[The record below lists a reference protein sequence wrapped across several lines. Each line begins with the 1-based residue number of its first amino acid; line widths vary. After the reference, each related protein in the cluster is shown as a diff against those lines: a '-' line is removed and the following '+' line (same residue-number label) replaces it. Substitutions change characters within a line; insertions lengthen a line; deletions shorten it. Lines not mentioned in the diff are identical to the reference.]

1 MCQPTVRGLQRV
13 AATSSSRFPTPRLA
27 GRFHFVIAPSFK
39 ALKVAAS
46 NFARGAAMKK
56 NWVMVAAMASAG
68 LVGCGSSN
76 NKETVLAPQGPS
88 IAEGTTVTLAL
99 METTDLHQNVLSYNY
114 YALAEDTSLGMERTS
129 TLIQAAR
136 AENPNNVLLDDGDVI
151 QGTLLGDLQASTKP
165 IGCSETLAIH
175 KAMNALKYD
184 GGGFGNHEF
193 NYGLPFLSQV
203 TNTDLGIP
211 GVSKP
216 AGNCGAPSFPLVLT
230 NVTGVA
236 SGKPIYQPYA
246 LLPRD
251 FTATAPDGKQVSVK
265 LNIGIMSFVPPQ
277 ILEWDQKNLSGKV
290 AVTGV
295 QEAAKQ
301 YVPELRSKGADL
313 VVALSHGGLD
323 VSSYSPKMEN
333 GSYHLTTTGID
344 ALLIGHSHLIFPK
357 GKETGAAALDA
368 SFAAIPASAN
378 VDAIN
383 GFVNGVPTVMA
394 QSWGRRLGIIKMTLA
409 YQGGKWVVQPAKT
422 SVESRGF
429 KYKDGSTIVAADPAI
444 STLIASEHAATIAY
458 AKQPLGVSTDFE
470 MSSYF
475 SLAGDVTAIQ
485 LVNQAQIDYVKNFI
499 ATSTDATLSSYKN
512 IPVISCSAPFKAGRN
527 GPSDFTDVAPGASAA
542 APVGLQ
548 VRNPGDLYLY
558 SNNNLQA
565 VKIKGSD
572 LKNWLEASGKQFGQ
586 IDPAKSTEQDLVP
599 SYGTIYNYD
608 VFYAENNALTYQID
622 VTRPAGSRIVNLT
635 YQGKAVADTDDFIVA
650 TNDYRAGGGG
660 NVPGIDGSKTIIKS
674 PDANQAVVS
683 NYLQKLGTT
692 GGKVTLASNGSAR
705 SWSFV
710 KATTAGPVILR
721 SAPGHLALAK
731 SAGINVVTAEG
742 GLDASGFAKYA
753 IDLSK

>member
-1 MCQPTVRGLQRV
+1 ML
-13 AATSSSRFPTPRLA
+13 
-27 GRFHFVIAPSFK
+27 
-39 ALKVAAS
+39 
-46 NFARGAAMKK
+46 
-56 NWVMVAAMASAG
+56 AAMAAAG
-68 LVGCGSSN
+68 LVGCGGSDY
-76 NKETVLAPQGPS
+76 KDPVTAPTPPAAG

-99 METTDLHQNVLSYNY
+99 METTDLHQNVLGYNY
-114 YALAEDTSLGMERTS
+114 YALAEDATLGLDRTS
-129 TLIQAAR
+129 TLIQAVR
-136 AENPNNVLLDDGDVI
+136 AENPNTVLLDDGDVI

-165 IGCSETLAIH
+165 IACSETLAIH

-216 AGNCGAPSFPLVLT
+216 TGTCGAPTFPLVLT

-236 SGKPIYQPYA
+236 SGKPIYNPYA
-246 LLPRD
+246 VLPKD
-251 FTATAPDGKQVSVK
+251 FSATAPDGSKVNVK

-277 ILEWDQKNLSGKV
+277 ILEWDQKNLQGKV

-301 YVPELRSKGADL
+301 YVPELRAKGADL

-323 VSSYSPKMEN
+323 TSAYSPKMEN

-357 GKETGAAALDA
+357 GTETGAAALDA

-378 VDAIN
+378 VDAIK
-383 GFVNGVPTVMA
+383 GFVNNVPTVMA

-409 YQGGKWVVQPAKT
+409 YKSGKWVVQNDKT
-422 SVESRGF
+422 TVENRGF
-429 KYKDGSTIVAADPAI
+429 KYKDGTTSVTADPAI
-444 STLIASEHAATIAY
+444 ATLIKTEHDATIAY

-499 ATSTDATLSSYKN
+499 ATSTDATISSYKN

-527 GPSDFTDVAPGASAA
+527 GPSDFTDVAPGASST

-572 LKNWLEASGKQFGQ
+572 LKNWLEAAAKQFGQ
-586 IDPAKSTEQDLVP
+586 IDPTKTTEQDLVP
-599 SYGTIYNYD
+599 TYGTIYNYD
-608 VFYAENNALTYQID
+608 VFYAENNGLTYQID
-622 VTRPAGSRIVNLT
+622 VTKAAGSRIANLT
-635 YQGKAVADTDDFIVA
+635 YNGKAVADSDDFIVA

-674 PDANQAVVS
+674 PDANQSVVS
-683 NYLQKLGTT
+683 NYLAKLGTT

-731 SAGINVVTAEG
+731 SAGISAVTAESST
-742 GLDASGFAKYA
+742 LDASGFAKYT

>member
-1 MCQPTVRGLQRV
+1 MKLNLVML
-13 AATSSSRFPTPRLA
+13 
-27 GRFHFVIAPSFK
+27 
-39 ALKVAAS
+39 
-46 NFARGAAMKK
+46 AAMS
-56 NWVMVAAMASAG
+56 AAG
-68 LVGCGSSN
+68 LVACGGDN
-76 NKETVLAPQGPS
+76 APAVPA
-88 IAEGTTVTLAL
+88 IPEGTTVTVAL
-99 METTDLHQNVLSYNY
+99 LETTDIHANVMSYNY
-114 YALAEDTSLGMERTS
+114 YSLSEDTSLGLERTS
-129 TLIQAAR
+129 TLVKAAR
-136 AENPNNVLLDDGDVI
+136 AENPNNLLLDDGDTI
-151 QGTLLGDLQASTKP
+151 QGTLLGDLQAVTKP
-165 IGCSETLAIH
+165 IPCSDTMAVH
-175 KAMNALKYD
+175 KVMNAMKYD

-193 NYGLPFLSQV
+193 NYGLPLLSQI
-203 TNTDLGIP
+203 TNTDFGIP

-216 AGNCGAPSFPLVLT
+216 SGTCGAPAFPLVLT

-236 SGKPIYQPYA
+236 SGKPIVQPYT
-246 LLPRD
+246 LLPRT
-251 FTATAPDGKQVSVK
+251 FSATAPDGSKLDVK
-265 LNIGIMSFVPPQ
+265 LNVGIMSFVPPQ
-277 ILEWDQKNLSGKV
+277 ILEWDQKNLAGKV

-295 QEAAKQ
+295 QEAARQ
-301 YVPELRSKGADL
+301 YVPEMRSKGADL

-323 VSSYSPKMEN
+323 PSSYSPKMEN

-357 GKETGAAALDA
+357 GKETGAAALDP
-368 SFAAIPASAN
+368 SFAAFPASAKI
-378 VDAIN
+378 DAIN

-394 QSWGRRLGIIKMTLA
+394 QSWGRRLGIIKLTLA
-409 YQGGKWVVQPAKT
+409 YTGGKWVVQPAKT
-422 SVESRGF
+422 TVESRGF
-429 KYKDGSTIVAADPAI
+429 KYTDGATNIAADSSVAP
-444 STLIASEHAATIAY
+444 LIATEHAATIAY

-475 SLAGDVTAIQ
+475 ALAGDVSAIQ
-485 LVNQAQIDYVKNFI
+485 LVNQAQLAYVKNFI
-499 ATSTDATLSSYKN
+499 ATSTDATIASYKN

-527 GPSDFTDVAPGASAA
+527 GASDFTDVAPGASAA

-572 LKNWLEASGKQFGQ
+572 LKNWLEASARQFGQ
-586 IDPAKSTEQDLVP
+586 IDPAKTTEQDLVP

-608 VFYAENNALTYQID
+608 VFYAEDNALTYQID
-622 VTRPAGSRIVNLT
+622 VTKPAGNRIVNLT
-635 YQGKAVADTDDFIVA
+635 YKGKAVADGDDFIVA

-660 NVPGIDGSKTIIKS
+660 AVPGIDGSKTIIKS

-683 NYLQKLGTT
+683 NYLSAQGTAT
-692 GGKVTLASNGSAR
+692 GKVTLAANGSAR

-710 KATTAGPVILR
+710 KVATAGPVILR

-731 SAGINVVTAEG
+731 GSGITAVTAEG

>member
-1 MCQPTVRGLQRV
+1 M
-13 AATSSSRFPTPRLA
+13 
-27 GRFHFVIAPSFK
+27 
-39 ALKVAAS
+39 
-46 NFARGAAMKK
+46 AMKT
-56 NWVMVAAMASAG
+56 NSMVTAMVAALAG
-68 LVGCGSSN
+68 VGLAGCNGSSN
-76 NKETVLAPQGPS
+76 TPQTPA
-88 IAEGTTVTLAL
+88 IPEGTTVTLAL
-99 METTDLHQNVLSYNY
+99 LETTDIHSNVLGYNY
-114 YALAEDTSLGMERTS
+114 YALAEDTSLGLDRTS

-136 AENPNNVLLDDGDVI
+136 AENPNNILLDDGDVI
-151 QGTLLGDLQASTKP
+151 QGTLLADLQAVATP
-165 IGCSETLAIH
+165 VPCSGTLAVH

-184 GGGFGNHEF
+184 AGGMGNHEF
-193 NYGLPFLSQV
+193 NYGLPFLSQI
-203 TNTDLGIP
+203 TNTDFGIP
-211 GVSKP
+211 GVVKP
-216 AGNCGAPSFPLVLT
+216 AGTCGAPAYPSVLS
-230 NVTGVA
+230 NVVGVA
-236 SGKPIYQPYA
+236 SGKPIFQPYV

-251 FTATAPDGKQVSVK
+251 FAAVAPDGSKLKVK
-265 LNIGIMSFVPPQ
+265 INVGVMSFVPPQ
-277 ILEWDQKNLSGKV
+277 ILEWDQKVLAGKV
-290 AVTGV
+290 SVTGV

-323 VSSYSPKMEN
+323 TSPYSPKMEN
-333 GSYHLTTTGID
+333 GSYHLTSTGID
-344 ALLIGHSHLIFPK
+344 ALMIGHSHLIFPQ
-357 GKETGAAALDA
+357 GKEKGAAALDA
-368 SFAAIPASAN
+368 SFASFPASAKIDP
-378 VDAIN
+378 VN

-409 YQGGKWVVQPAKT
+409 YQGGRWVVQQTKT

-429 KYKDGSTIVAADPAI
+429 KYTDGTTLVQADPAI
-444 STLIASEHAATIAY
+444 APLVATEHAATIAY
-458 AKQPLGVSTDFE
+458 ARQPLGISTDFE
-470 MSSYF
+470 MSAYF
-475 SLAGDVTAIQ
+475 ALAGDVSAIQ
-485 LVNQAQIDYVKNFI
+485 LVNQAQLDYVKNFI

-527 GPSDFTDVAPGASAA
+527 GPSDFTDVASGATPA

-572 LKNWLEASGKQFGQ
+572 LRAWLETSAKQFAQ
-586 IDPAKSTEQDLVP
+586 IDPSKTAEQDLVP

-622 VTRPAGSRIVNLT
+622 VTKPAGSRIVNLS
-635 YQGKAVADTDDFIVA
+635 YKGAAVLDGDDFIVA

-660 NVPGIDGSKTIIKS
+660 AVPGIDGSKTIIKS

-683 NYLQKLGTT
+683 NYLAALSSK
-692 GGKVTLASNGSAR
+692 GGKVTLAANGSAR

-710 KATTAGPVILR
+710 KTATSGPVILR

-731 SAGINVVTAEG
+731 GSGIANVVAEG